1 MTDLI
6 VKMSM
11 SLDGFVARAD
21 GSNDWIFPSYSDD
34 AVDWTVGVLSG
45 ATSHLMGSTTYRG
58 MAAHWPTDTSPFAAP
73 MNDIPKIV
81 FSSTM
86 HESIWG
92 DTTFLAGDLAEEIER
107 LKAATSDGYLLA
119 HGGSRFV
126 QSLCRTGLVD
136 QFRILVHPVAL
147 GTGEPLFPDETT
159 FDAARAIAFSS
170 GAVAHVAHR
179 RTNRPAA

>member
-34 AVDWTVGVLSG
+34 AVGWTVNVLACAS
-45 ATSHLMGSTTYRG
+45 AHLVGSTTYRG

-73 MNDIPKIV
+73 MNAIPKIV

-86 HESIWG
+86 RESIWG
-92 DTTFLAGDLAEEIER
+92 DTTFLDGDLAEEIER
-107 LKAATSDGYLLA
+107 LKATSADGYLLA
-119 HGGSRFV
+119 HGGSQFV

-136 QFRILVHPVAL
+136 EFRILVHPVAL
-147 GTGEPLFPDETT
+147 GDGKPLFPTEVA
-159 FDAARAIAFSS
+159 FDSARAVAFTS
-170 GAVAHVAHR
+170 GAVAHLG
-179 RTNRPAA
+179 RPKASHAAA